1 MTSQELK
8 VKLEALH
15 TLSFAWAL
23 RCCGEQTA
31 DAQDVLQNTYVKIL
45 AGKAQF
51 KQQASFKTWLFSVIK
66 YTAIDHYKA
75 QERNRIVSLDN
86 RDMPIKE
93 SFTLSPQEEGGMDDQ
108 QRRLFLKGLQQLSKQ
123 QQQVLHLV
131 FYQTCTIE
139 EAASIM
145 NIQLGTARTH
155 YERGKKQLKK
165 WLIKTGEY
173 HPIS

>member
-23 RCCGEQTA
+23 RCCGEHTA

-51 KQQASFKTWLFSVIK
+51 KQQSSFKTWLFSVIK
-66 YTAIDHYKA
+66 YTAIDHYKTP
-75 QERNRIVSLDN
+75 ERSKVVLLDN
-86 RDMPIKE
+86 WDKPKKV
-93 SFTLSPQEEGGMDDQ
+93 SFEPPPLEVAGKGNP

-131 FYQTCTIE
+131 FYQSCTIA

-145 NIQLGTARTH
+145 NIQVGTARTH

>member
-15 TLSFAWAL
+15 MQSFAWAL
-23 RCCGEQTA
+23 RCCGEHTA

-45 AGKAQF
+45 AGKARF
-51 KQQASFKTWLFSVIK
+51 KQQSSFKTWLFSVIK
-66 YTAIDHYKA
+66 YTAIDHYKT
-75 QERNRIVSLDN
+75 QERSSVFSLDHSGK
-86 RDMPIKE
+86 PVQETFK
-93 SFTLSPQEEGGMDDQ
+93 SSTQEEVEENNQ
-108 QRRLFLKGLQQLSKQ
+108 QRLLFLKGLAQLSKQ

-131 FYQTCTIE
+131 FYQACTIE

-173 HPIS
+173 HQPS

>member
-23 RCCGEQTA
+23 RCCSDHTA

-45 AGKAQF
+45 AGKARF
-51 KQQASFKTWLFSVIK
+51 KQQSSFKTWLFSIIK

-75 QERNRIVSLDN
+75 QGRSKVVLLDN
-86 RDMPIKE
+86 WDKPKKV
-93 SFTLSPQEEGGMDDQ
+93 SFEPPPQEIAGKDNP
-108 QRRLFLKGLQQLSKQ
+108 QRLLFLKGLKQLSKQ

-131 FYQTCTIE
+131 FYQSCTIE

-145 NIQLGTARTH
+145 NIQLGTARAH

-173 HPIS
+173 HQPS

>member
-1 MTSQELK
+1 MKSQELK

-23 RCCGEQTA
+23 RCCGEHTA

-45 AGKAQF
+45 AGKARF
-51 KQQASFKTWLFSVIK
+51 KQQSSFKTWLFSVIK

-75 QERNRIVSLDN
+75 QERSKVVLLDN
-86 RDMPIKE
+86 WEQPKKLSFE
-93 SFTLSPQEEGGMDDQ
+93 SPPLEVAGKDHP
-108 QRRLFLKGLQQLSKQ
+108 QRRLFLKGLKQLSKQ

-131 FYQTCTIE
+131 FYQSCTIA

-145 NIQLGTARTH
+145 NIQVGTARTH

>member
-23 RCCGEQTA
+23 RCCGEHTA

-45 AGKAQF
+45 AGKARF
-51 KQQASFKTWLFSVIK
+51 KQQSSFKTWLFSVIK

-75 QERNRIVSLDN
+75 QERNRMVSLDN
-86 RDMPIKE
+86 RDIPIKE
-93 SFTLSPQEEGGMDDQ
+93 LFTSSTQDEGGADDQ
-108 QRRLFLKGLQQLSKQ
+108 QRLLFLKGLQQLSKQ

-165 WLIKTGEY
+165 WLIKTGRY
-173 HPIS
+173 HQIS